1 MSINIT
7 PKEFQR
13 RMIGAANRH
22 HAAMQGMTDNQAA
35 SYVRRTVEAAVI
47 AFGVYP
53 NAGAPHG
60 MGLYVIKGGRYL
72 QSIILS
78 GQQDRFPIDAIPCD
92 DLEQAMAAEEAFGD
106 EHIRNDN

>member
-1 MSINIT
+1 
-7 PKEFQR
+7 
-13 RMIGAANRH
+13 MIGAANRN
-22 HAAMQGMTDNQAA
+22 HAAMQGMTDKEAA
-35 SYVRRTVEAAVI
+35 SYVRRTVEAAVV

-72 QSIILS
+72 QSIIMS
-78 GQQDRFPIDAIPCD
+78 GQQERFPIDAIPCD
-92 DLEQAMAAEEAFGD
+92 DLEQAIAAEEAFGD

>member
-1 MSINIT
+1 MPVGLS
-7 PKEFQR
+7 
-13 RMIGAANRH
+13 RH
-22 HAAMQGMTDNQAA
+22 SADRSTG
-35 SYVRRTVEAAVI
+35 EAAI

-72 QSIILS
+72 QSIIMS

-92 DLEQAMAAEEAFGD
+92 NLEQAIAAEEAFGD
-106 EHIRNDN
+106 EHIGNDN